1 MFYVNNN
8 IAAMLLTFTYMARYL
23 DPELDCGPGWLVSEP
38 ILNPH
43 TQNTISNNLKLCKML
58 FQFTKAKEITNK
70 FGFRT
75 KSLGVD

>member
-1 MFYVNNN
+1 MFYVNNK
-8 IAAMLLTFTYMARYL
+8 ITAMLLTFTYRARYL
-23 DPELDCGPGWLVSEP
+23 DPELHCGPDWLVSES

-43 TQNTISNNLKLCKML
+43 TQKTVSNNLKLCKMP

-75 KSLGVD
+75 KSLRVD